1 MNMKLPVRRSLRR
14 HLSTAGA
21 ALVTATIGLSL
32 LPAAPPDD
40 LETAKRAL
48 QSAPDDPD
56 LLMAAAEAA
65 FSDDDDDA
73 ALWYAELAKLMA
85 TDGRQAKAVDK
96 RLKELREEIGVEL
109 PSLGTATGAYAKSIM
124 QLAKICQSGKLYAN
138 AADMLGGLDG
148 TPYGA
153 EAAGKLEKLFKN
165 KKAVQAMLESGVPV
179 KVKNRQ
185 RRSAREI
192 ARIDAKHVEWEDAFE
207 LKGKNYTIKTN
218 MGVEMAEAILSAMEQ
233 MNQFYRKIFDYKKG
247 GGSMRRC
254 EVRVWKT
261 RGEFDTY
268 NPGTGPTVG
277 GFYSPSENSV
287 STYDP
292 RTADGFMQQP
302 IEELWSTLYH
312 EASHQFTRMVWKA
325 LIPTWL
331 NEGTASYFEG
341 AAILPGGFVE
351 TNRIPESRLRNTV
364 YQIGGKNP
372 EDPVSVEK
380 LEPGS
385 DAVKLWEVVTYF
397 QPGSYPG
404 SHYSFGWAMVY
415 FCMNYENDSCE
426 RVYEPVY
433 RDFMLSYTDSGEE
446 RNVGKRFKKYF
457 VEEADLPGV
466 ETYEDLERRWKEWI
480 LNLSRIEF
488 GGPEQADVL
497 IARAQKQLEFEK
509 REYAVDSL
517 RWALRKRPDDPLAL
531 RLLGETLTGLKQ
543 RDAALFAFRRL
554 VSVGRAQA
562 DRDAPLAHYDGSGSD
577 AVQAGLAGIKKVN
590 RSLGE
595 LIEDSYSSFVVAA
608 VAEADGW
615 AEGGYPRV
623 ALQTLKLASDVVGG
637 EGQLLARAEAIM
649 ETSGVDVRRVRRLP
663 LPKDLEGWEVSG
675 DWTAF
680 AEEDGSTGLRSG
692 GGAAS
697 ATLIEEPPKTFLF
710 EVDVLVEDAG
720 DFPLL
725 GLTFAGSLAGEKSFV
740 RLGKSGRAGILDF
753 DEKTRQPRFAPKF
766 KAKSRMKE
774 GETFTMGIDVGLLST
789 RFLLDGEVIGKIDGP
804 PSTFA
809 GRIGVTT
816 NDTPVRFL
824 NPRLTR

>member
-1 MNMKLPVRRSLRR
+1 MKLSNDARRANWLAAAGLALLTCSVGLALRP
-14 HLSTAGA
+14 SA
-21 ALVTATIGLSL
+21 
-32 LPAAPPDD
+32 DD
-40 LETAKRAL
+40 REDAERAL
-48 QSAPDDPD
+48 QAAPDDPT

-73 ALWYAELAKLMA
+73 ALWYAELASLMA
-85 TDGRQAKAVDK
+85 KDTRAAKAVDK
-96 RLKELREEIGVEL
+96 RVRVLREEIGVEL
-109 PSLGTATGAYAKSIM
+109 PALGTATGSYAKSIF
-124 QLAKICQSGKLYAN
+124 QLAKLCQSAKLYAN
-138 AADMLGGLDG
+138 CADMLGGLEG
-148 TPYGA
+148 TPYGGD
-153 EAAGKLEKLFKN
+153 AASRLEKLFKN
-165 KKAVQAMLESGVPV
+165 KKAVEAMLESGVPV
-179 KVKNRQ
+179 KVKTRQ

-192 ARIDAKHVEWEDAFE
+192 ARIDAKHVEWDEAYE

-233 MNQFYRKIFDYKKG
+233 MNRFYRKIFDYKKG

-261 RGEFDTY
+261 RDEFDAY

-292 RTADGFMQQP
+292 RTAEGFMQQP
-302 IEELWSTLYH
+302 LEELWSTLYH

-351 TNRIPESRLRNTV
+351 TNRIPESRLRNVV

-372 EDPVSVEK
+372 EDPVGVDE
-380 LEPGS
+380 LDPAP
-385 DAVKLWEVVTYF
+385 DAVDLWDVVTYF

-426 RVYEPVY
+426 RVYEPIY
-433 RDFMLSYTDSGEE
+433 KDFMLSYTDSGEE

-457 VEEADLPGV
+457 VEEAELPGV
-466 ETYEDLERRWKEWI
+466 ESYEDLERRWQEWI
-480 LNLSRIEF
+480 LDLSRIEF

-497 IARAQKQLEFEK
+497 IQRAQKQLEFGK

-531 RLLGETLTGLKQ
+531 RLLGQTLTELKDS
-543 RDAALFAFRRL
+543 DAALFAFRRL
-554 VSVGRAQA
+554 VAVGRVQA
-562 DRDAPLAHYDGSGSD
+562 DREAPLPNYDGTGAE
-577 AVQAGLAGIKKVN
+577 AVAAGLAGIKKVN

-595 LIEDSYSSFVVAA
+595 LIEESYDSFVEAA

-615 AEGGYPRV
+615 AEAGYPRV
-623 ALQTLKLASDVVGG
+623 ALQGLKLASDVVGG
-637 EGQLLARAEAIM
+637 EGALLARAADLR
-649 ETSGVDVRRVRRLP
+649 ETSGVDVRRVRRLAVP
-663 LPKDLEGWEVSG
+663 EDLEGWELSG
-675 DWTAF
+675 EWSAVADA
-680 AEEDGSTGLRSG
+680 DGTTGLRCG
-692 GGAAS
+692 GDYAE
-697 ATLIEEPPKTFLF
+697 ATLLEEPPKTFLY
-710 EVDVLVEDAG
+710 EVDVLVEDLG
-720 DFPLL
+720 DFPIL
-725 GLTFAGSLAGEKSFV
+725 GLTFAGSLAGSKSYV
-740 RLGKSGRAGILDF
+740 RLGKSGRAGILDY
-753 DEKTRQPRFAPKF
+753 DDQTGQPTFAPKF
-766 KAKSRMKE
+766 KAKSRMKA
-774 GETFTMGIDVGLLST
+774 GETFTMGIDVGLEAT
-789 RFLLDGEVIGKIDGP
+789 RFLIDGEVIGKMDGP
-804 PSTFA
+804 PASFS
-809 GRIGVTT
+809 GQVGVMT
-816 NDTPVRFL
+816 NGTPVRFL

>member
-1 MNMKLPVRRSLRR
+1 MKLSLRTHLR
-14 HLSTAGA
+14 HLPATAA
-21 ALVTATIGLSL
+21 AAFVTATIGLGL
-32 LPAAPPDD
+32 LPAASADD
-40 LETAKRAL
+40 LEEAERAL
-48 QSAPDDPD
+48 QSAPDDPK

-65 FSDDDDDA
+65 FSEDDDDA

-85 TDGRQAKAVDK
+85 ADSRQAKTVDK
-96 RLKELREEIGVEL
+96 RLKALREEIGVEL

-138 AADMLGGLDG
+138 SADMLGGLDG

-153 EAAGKLEKLFKN
+153 AATAKLEKLFKN

-207 LKGKNYTIKTN
+207 LKGKNYTIQTN

-268 NPGTGPTVG
+268 NPGTGDTVA

-292 RTADGFMQQP
+292 RTAEGFMKQS
-302 IEELWSTLYH
+302 IEELWTTLYH
-312 EASHQFTRMVWKA
+312 EASHQFTRMVWKT

-351 TNRIPESRLRNTV
+351 TNRIPESRLRSV
-364 YQIGGKNP
+364 VIQIGGRNP
-372 EDPVSVEK
+372 SDPVSVDK
-380 LEPGS
+380 LDPNP
-385 DAVKLWEVVTYF
+385 DAVDLWDVVTYF
-397 QPGSYPG
+397 APGSYPG

-426 RVYEPVY
+426 RVYEPIY
-433 RDFMLSYTDSGEE
+433 KDFMLSYTDSGEE
-446 RNVGKRFKKYF
+446 KNVGKRFKKYF
-457 VEEADLPGV
+457 VEEAELPGV
-466 ETYEDLERRWKEWI
+466 ESYEDLERRWQEWI

-497 IARAQKQLEFEK
+497 IARAKKQLEFEK
-509 REYAVDSL
+509 LEYAVDSL

-531 RLLGETLTGLKQ
+531 RLLGETLTQLKSQ
-543 RDAALFAFRRL
+543 DAALFAFRRL

-562 DRDAPLAHYDGSGSD
+562 DRDAALAHYDGTG
-577 AVQAGLAGIKKVN
+577 AEAAAAGLAGIKKVN

-595 LIEDSYSSFVVAA
+595 LIEDSYSSFVEAA
-608 VAEADGW
+608 KGRGRRLV
-615 AEGGYPRV
+615 GGGV
-623 ALQTLKLASDVVGG
+623 ILASPCRPSSSRATWVGG
-637 EGQLLARAEAIM
+637 EGALLAQADEIM
-649 ETSGVDVRRVRRLP
+649 ETSGVDVRRVRRLAIP
-663 LPKDLEGWEVSG
+663 SDLEGWEVSG
-675 DWTAF
+675 NWDAF
-680 AEEDGSTGLRSG
+680 AEEDGTTGLRCG
-692 GGAAS
+692 GGYATAS
-697 ATLIEEPPKTFLF
+697 LIQEPPKTFLF
-710 EVDVLVEDAG
+710 EVDVIVEDTG

-725 GLTFAGSLAGEKSFV
+725 GLTYAGSLSGEKSYV
-740 RLGKSGRAGILDF
+740 RLGKSGPGPASSTSTSKPASPSSIRSSRPSHASRPGRPSPWGS
-753 DEKTRQPRFAPKF
+753 TSASRPRG
-766 KAKSRMKE
+766 S
-774 GETFTMGIDVGLLST
+774 
-789 RFLLDGEVIGKIDGP
+789 
-804 PSTFA
+804 
-809 GRIGVTT
+809 
-816 NDTPVRFL
+816 
-824 NPRLTR
+824 

>member
-1 MNMKLPVRRSLRR
+1 MNLTARHRLRLHLTASL
-14 HLSTAGA
+14 A
-21 ALVTATIGLSL
+21 ALVTATVGLGLFPSTTD
-32 LPAAPPDD
+32 DD
-40 LETAKRAL
+40 LEEAERAL
-48 QSAPDDPD
+48 QSAPDDPK

-65 FSDDDDDA
+65 FSGDDDDA

-85 TDGRQAKAVDK
+85 GDGREAKAVDK
-96 RLKELREEIGVEL
+96 RLKVLRDEIGVDL

-138 AADMLGGLDG
+138 SADMLGGLDG
-148 TPYGA
+148 TPYG
-153 EAAGKLEKLFKN
+153 EAAASKLEKLFKN

-185 RRSAREI
+185 RRSAKEI

-268 NPGTGPTVG
+268 NPGTGDTVA

-292 RTADGFMQQP
+292 RTAEGFMKQS
-302 IEELWSTLYH
+302 IEELWTTLYH

-351 TNRIPESRLRNTV
+351 TNRIPESRLRSV
-364 YQIGGKNP
+364 VMQIGGRNP
-372 EDPVSVEK
+372 SDPVSVDK
-380 LEPGS
+380 LDPRP
-385 DAVKLWEVVTYF
+385 DAVDLWDVVTYF
-397 QPGSYPG
+397 APGSYPG
-404 SHYSFGWAMVY
+404 THYSFGWAMVY

-426 RVYEPVY
+426 RVYEPIY
-433 RDFMLSYTDSGEE
+433 KDFMLSYTDSGEE
-446 RNVGKRFKKYF
+446 KNVGKRFKKYF
-457 VEEADLPGV
+457 VEEAELPGV
-466 ETYEDLERRWKEWI
+466 ESYEDLERRWQEWI

-497 IARAQKQLEFEK
+497 IARAKKQLEFEK
-509 REYAVDSL
+509 LEYAVDSL

-531 RLLGETLTGLKQ
+531 RLLGETLTQLKSQ
-543 RDAALFAFRRL
+543 DAALFAFRRL

-562 DRDAPLAHYDGSGSD
+562 DRDAALAHYDGTGAE
-577 AVQAGLAGIKKVN
+577 AVAAGLAGIKKVN

-595 LIEDSYSSFVVAA
+595 LIEDSYSSFVEAA
-608 VAEADGW
+608 TAEADGW
-615 AEGGYPRV
+615 LEAGYPRV

-637 EGQLLARAEAIM
+637 EGTLLAQADEIM
-649 ETSGVDVRRVRRLP
+649 ETSGVDVRRVRRLAIP
-663 LPKDLEGWEVSG
+663 SDLEGWEVSG
-675 DWTAF
+675 NWDAF
-680 AEEDGSTGLRSG
+680 TEEDGTTGLRCG
-692 GGAAS
+692 GGYATAS
-697 ATLIEEPPKTFLF
+697 LIQEPPKTFLF
-710 EVDVLVEDAG
+710 EVDVIVEDTG

-725 GLTFAGSLAGEKSFV
+725 GLTYAGSLSGEKSYV

-753 DEKTRQPRFAPKF
+753 DEQTREPKFDPQF
-766 KAKSRMKE
+766 KAKARLKA
-774 GETFTMGIDVGLLST
+774 GEKFTMGIDVGLQAT
-789 RFLLDGEVIGKIDGP
+789 RFLIDGEVIGKIDGP
-804 PSTFA
+804 PSISE

-816 NDTPVRFL
+816 SDTPVRFL